1 MVTLRTCA
9 VTDSM
14 SCWGGVDFNWE
25 ERMCCLCRKVRG
37 KFGQS
42 EPEGA
47 REDMVGT
54 KTLGA
59 ESSKN
64 DLSKANGGR
73 CD

>member
-1 MVTLRTCA
+1 
-9 VTDSM
+9 
-14 SCWGGVDFNWE
+14 
-25 ERMCCLCRKVRG
+25 MCCLCRKVRG

-47 REDMVGT
+47 REDTVGT